1 MQFDYVHDSN
11 SANKMRL
18 NKIPHQCH
26 QINSEQ
32 YWNWPLFFRKVG
44 VLRKGFFLET
54 SITFYGL
61 IYPMHCLAKAFFKI
75 SLVPTW
81 IFNEVL
87 IKRVYIKWILKYII
101 LYKSNH
107 QQQLTEFH
115 GILDRLLCNKCAF
128 YWVWIY
134 NRRNSVLSL
143 TLTFYLP
150 NICPKRQGYHGT
162 GQGKSDF

>member
-11 SANKMRL
+11 SADKMRL

-54 SITFYGL
+54 SITFYSL

-75 SLVPTW
+75 SLVPT
-81 IFNEVL
+81 
-87 IKRVYIKWILKYII
+87 
-101 LYKSNH
+101 
-107 QQQLTEFH
+107 
-115 GILDRLLCNKCAF
+115 
-128 YWVWIY
+128 
-134 NRRNSVLSL
+134 
-143 TLTFYLP
+143 
-150 NICPKRQGYHGT
+150 
-162 GQGKSDF
+162 